1 MDSLIKGE
9 IPFTQDVSG
18 KQIKE
23 YNFRQPDRYSLE
35 QQKDIWMLGEDI
47 FQKMNTEFTDLL
59 NDRCEFNVNT
69 VDQMTNIEF
78 LRSIPQ
84 KCFFYDFDY
93 INNGITVEFDPEIGK
108 ALLKQDYKKYEA
120 FTQFD
125 MEVLRDFY
133 INKLIKYFAGKIV
146 ARVGDRI
153 DRNRFDLSKSSAS
166 GNSNNT
172 KQDENMMMLL
182 LGLKCKIGST
192 TGYINI
198 QISAG
203 LIEDLLLAGFFSPTA
218 SDKIKFQILSNIK
231 EKQIPDNI
239 FIKFVRFNPEKV
251 FLEFGKIL
259 VLDKKETE
267 PLNVVYKNRVIHT
280 GQVMAI
286 DENFGIKIAE
296 SVELNEITY
305 DEEDYISIQ
314 LGTSALTEQ
323 EISNLHKDSYIVLKQ
338 RAGEVSNVI
347 RTGKI
352 IGTGEICIADD
363 TFSIKIFNVK

>member
-1 MDSLIKGE
+1 MELPWSSIRK
-9 IPFTQDVSG
+9 
-18 KQIKE
+18 
-23 YNFRQPDRYSLE
+23 LE
-35 QQKDIWMLGEDI
+35 KL
-47 FQKMNTEFTDLL
+47 
-59 NDRCEFNVNT
+59 C
-69 VDQMTNIEF
+69 
-78 LRSIPQ
+78 S
-84 KCFFYDFDY
+84 
-93 INNGITVEFDPEIGK
+93 
-108 ALLKQDYKKYEA
+108 KQDYKKYEA
-120 FTQFD
+120 LTQFD

-146 ARVGDRI
+146 ARVGDKI

-172 KQDENMMMLL
+172 KQDENMM

-239 FIKFVRFNPEKV
+239 FIEFVRFNPEKV

-352 IGTGEICIADD
+352 IGTGEICIAND
-363 TFSIKIFNVK
+363 TFAIKIFNVK